1 VRSFRSSR
9 GLPTRT
15 GDRARLLDV
24 TRLLALYPAAVA
36 VLLLAL
42 PLIAP
47 RSGPLTLANIF
58 SVHLASA
65 AVLLAPVAVLWR
77 DRVLRGSLVAL
88 AAVALAR
95 FGGDWV
101 SVPSSGDTFDGS
113 FATASWNLELG
124 ARAGSAAVDA
134 LQTIDVDVIA
144 LQELGPDHARS
155 IEASEALKRMYPY
168 RELYPEPGVLGMGV
182 LSRHP
187 IVRAEFRQDPSL
199 VEAVLDVDGTEV
211 TLINV
216 HPLAGRLDMVGPIPV
231 GFDTAKRDER
241 LGRSERGSRT
251 RSADASRWSYSA
263 ISTRRRPSPV
273 SSTLPMACT
282 TPTPR
287 SARDRAGHGDRAAS
301 SGRASASSAST
312 TRCRARASCRCPRP
326 NGASDPATTASSRRG
341 SPWLGSSRDW

>member
-1 VRSFRSSR
+1 
-9 GLPTRT
+9 
-15 GDRARLLDV
+15 V

-144 LQELGPDHARS
+144 LQELGPDHSSACTRIGSSTQNRVFSGWACCRAIRS
-155 IEASEALKRMYPY
+155 SA
-168 RELYPEPGVLGMGV
+168 
-182 LSRHP
+182 
-187 IVRAEFRQDPSL
+187 PSS
-199 VEAVLDVDGTEV
+199 V
-211 TLINV
+211 
-216 HPLAGRLDMVGPIPV
+216 
-231 GFDTAKRDER
+231 
-241 LGRSERGSRT
+241 RT
-251 RSADASRWSYSA
+251 RRSWK
-263 ISTRRRPSPV
+263 P
-273 SSTLPMACT
+273 SSTST
-282 TPTPR
+282 
-287 SARDRAGHGDRAAS
+287 ARR
-301 SGRASASSAST
+301 
-312 TRCRARASCRCPRP
+312 
-326 NGASDPATTASSRRG
+326 
-341 SPWLGSSRDW
+341 